1 MSLHAYAVMH
11 LSRLQ
16 GRKANDYVL
25 RRGRVWKGKT
35 FNVNWLP
42 GPPKLHPD
50 RAGLYVG
57 TFASTRLDKSA
68 VARNRMRR
76 RVREALRIIAKET
89 SDIPTAQLL
98 VSPRSASMDAPFED
112 IVSEMRT
119 FLSQLPPWLTKS
131 SNPDSGTSS

>member
-1 MSLHAYAVMH
+1 MQ

-16 GRKANDYVL
+16 GRKANDYIL
-25 RRGRVWKGKT
+25 RKGRVWKGKN

-76 RVREALRIIAKET
+76 RVREALRIIAKE
-89 SDIPTAQLL
+89 SASIPTAQLL
-98 VSPRSASMDAPFED
+98 VSPRSASMKAPFED
-112 IVSEMRT
+112 IVREMRM
-119 FLSQLPPWLTKS
+119 FLSQLPPWHQQNAHPNSGIS
-131 SNPDSGTSS
+131 S